1 VVFRKRLAEL
11 GPRTERAFSGWAFG
25 PRASG
30 AGSGRQ
36 EREFVFI
43 SVGRLVE
50 KKGHEY
56 T

>member
-1 VVFRKRLAEL
+1 VAR
-11 GPRTERAFSGWAFG
+11 
-25 PRASG
+25 G
-30 AGSGRQ
+30 AGGSRRQ